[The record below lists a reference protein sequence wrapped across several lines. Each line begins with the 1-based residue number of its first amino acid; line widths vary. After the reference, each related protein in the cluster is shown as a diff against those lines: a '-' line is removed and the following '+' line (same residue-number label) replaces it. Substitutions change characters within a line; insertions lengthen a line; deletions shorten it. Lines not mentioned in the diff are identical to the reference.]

1 MAIPVFNA
9 PFSNTRS
16 VAELV
21 LGQIIMLMRG
31 IFPKSAAA
39 HRGEWIKSA
48 ANSWEVRGKTLGI
61 VGYGNIGAQLSV
73 LAESL
78 GMHVIYYDP
87 TPKLPLGRAEAYPS
101 LAALLAQA
109 DVVSLHVPDTKA
121 TRWMIGA
128 AQIRAMRPGAFLI
141 NASRGRVV
149 DVEALAA
156 AIRDG
161 HLLGAAA
168 DVFPDEPSSTR
179 EEFLSPLR
187 GLPNV
192 ILTPHIGG
200 STAEAQERIGH
211 EVARKLIDYSDIGS
225 TFGAV
230 NFPQV
235 AAAGA
240 AAGDPLHP
248 RPPQHAGPARPG
260 HRRLQPPRPQYRR
273 AVPAD
278 RRRARLRRRRHRR
291 RCRGGAGDPGRPAR
305 RSRARSGRACSTSG
319 PERWPDGQGAEAGHG
334 WGGPACTRRRRRRL
348 HAGGAAGARRNTR
361 PQCRCGLTRRLGV
374 TRRRD
379 AAPSVRRP
387 AVTTPSRNPGRCRP
401 GSDYASFAACDPHL
415 RCVRVR
421 ERVPPNACALVPLES
436 RTPCHRESQHTA
448 MP

>member
-1 MAIPVFNA
+1 MTRLSSQKEQVRILLLEGIHENAVADLTADGFANIETSAGALDEDELVHAVRDVDLLGIRSRTRVTPRVLAAGERLLAVGCFCIGTDQVALDTARLHAIPVFNA

-31 IFPKSAAA
+31 IFPKSVAA

-73 LAESL
+73 MAEAM
-78 GMHVIYYDP
+78 GMHVVFYDP
-87 TPKLPLGRAEAYPS
+87 APKLPLGRAEACAT
-101 LAALLAQA
+101 LEALLGQA
-109 DVVSLHVPDTKA
+109 DVVSLHVPDTRQ

-128 AQIRAMRPGAFLI
+128 AQIRSMRPGSFLI

-168 DVFPDEPSSTR
+168 DVFPDEPASAR
-179 EEFLSPLR
+179 EEFFSPLR

-200 STAEAQERIGH
+200 STAEAQARIGN
-211 EVARKLIDYSDIGS
+211 EVARKLADYADIGS

-235 AAAGA
+235 Q
-240 AAGDPLHP
+240 L
-248 RPPQHAGPARPG
+248 PARASGTRFMHVHRNTPG
-260 HRRLQPPRPQYRR
+260 MLVHVIEVFSRRGLNIAAQYLQTEGDLGYVVVDIDGGAED
-273 AVPAD
+273 AVEIQAEL
-278 RRRARLRRRRHRR
+278 RSIAGTVRARCLYERR
-291 RCRGGAGDPGRPAR
+291 
-305 RSRARSGRACSTSG
+305 
-319 PERWPDGQGAEAGHG
+319 
-334 WGGPACTRRRRRRL
+334 
-348 HAGGAAGARRNTR
+348 
-361 PQCRCGLTRRLGV
+361 
-374 TRRRD
+374 
-379 AAPSVRRP
+379 
-387 AVTTPSRNPGRCRP
+387 
-401 GSDYASFAACDPHL
+401 
-415 RCVRVR
+415 
-421 ERVPPNACALVPLES
+421 
-436 RTPCHRESQHTA
+436 
-448 MP
+448 

>member
-1 MAIPVFNA
+1 MTRLSTPKEQVRILLLEGIHENAVADLTADGFADIDVRAGALDEDELVRAVRDVDLLGIRSRTRVTPRVLAAAERLLAVGCFCIGTDQVALEDARLRAIPVFNA

-31 IFPKSAAA
+31 IFPKSVAA

-73 LAESL
+73 MAEAM
-78 GMHVIYYDP
+78 GMHVTFYDP
-87 TPKLPLGRAEAYPS
+87 APKLPLGRAEACPN
-101 LAALLAQA
+101 LDALLARA

-128 AQIRAMRPGAFLI
+128 DQIRSMRPGSFLI

-149 DVEALAA
+149 DVEALAT

-168 DVFPDEPSSTR
+168 DVFPDEPASAR
-179 EEFLSPLR
+179 EEFFSPLR

-200 STAEAQERIGH
+200 STAEAQARIGN
-211 EVARKLIDYSDIGS
+211 EVARKLADYADIGS

-235 AAAGA
+235 Q
-240 AAGDPLHP
+240 L
-248 RPPQHAGPARPG
+248 PARASGTRFMHVHRNMPG
-260 HRRLQPPRPQYRR
+260 MLVHVIEVFSRRDLNIAAQYLQTEGELGYVVVDIDGGAEDAVEIQEELR
-273 AVPAD
+273 AIAGTVRARCLYD
-278 RRRARLRRRRHRR
+278 RR
-291 RCRGGAGDPGRPAR
+291 
-305 RSRARSGRACSTSG
+305 
-319 PERWPDGQGAEAGHG
+319 
-334 WGGPACTRRRRRRL
+334 
-348 HAGGAAGARRNTR
+348 
-361 PQCRCGLTRRLGV
+361 
-374 TRRRD
+374 
-379 AAPSVRRP
+379 
-387 AVTTPSRNPGRCRP
+387 
-401 GSDYASFAACDPHL
+401 
-415 RCVRVR
+415 
-421 ERVPPNACALVPLES
+421 
-436 RTPCHRESQHTA
+436 
-448 MP
+448 

>member
-1 MAIPVFNA
+1 MTRLSLAKEKMQVLLLESIHENAVADLVADGYANLVRLPGALDEEELTARIGGVHLLGIRSRTKVSPRVLARADRLIAVGCFCIGTDQVALEEARRRAIPVFNA

-31 IFPKSAAA
+31 IFPKSVAA

-78 GMHVIYYDP
+78 GMHVLFYDTAP
-87 TPKLPLGRAEAYPS
+87 RLPLGRAEACHS
-101 LAALLAQA
+101 LHELLAKA
-109 DVVSLHVPDTKA
+109 DLVSLHVPDTGQ

-128 AQIRAMRPGAFLI
+128 AQIRAMRPGSFLI
-141 NASRGRVV
+141 NASRGKVV

-168 DVFPDEPSSTR
+168 DVFPDEPSHAR

-211 EVARKLIDYSDIGS
+211 EVARKLIDYSDVGS

-235 AAAGA
+235 Q
-240 AAGDPLHP
+240 L
-248 RPPQHAGPARPG
+248 PARPSG
-260 HRRLQPPRPQYRR
+260 TRFIHVHQNTPGLLAAVLDVFVRRGLNIGAQYLQTDGELGYVVMDVDGGAEDAQEILAELR
-273 AVPAD
+273 AVEGTL
-278 RRRARLRRRRHRR
+278 RARYLYERH
-291 RCRGGAGDPGRPAR
+291 
-305 RSRARSGRACSTSG
+305 
-319 PERWPDGQGAEAGHG
+319 
-334 WGGPACTRRRRRRL
+334 
-348 HAGGAAGARRNTR
+348 
-361 PQCRCGLTRRLGV
+361 
-374 TRRRD
+374 
-379 AAPSVRRP
+379 
-387 AVTTPSRNPGRCRP
+387 
-401 GSDYASFAACDPHL
+401 
-415 RCVRVR
+415 
-421 ERVPPNACALVPLES
+421 
-436 RTPCHRESQHTA
+436 
-448 MP
+448 

>member
-1 MAIPVFNA
+1 MTRLSFPKEKVQFLLLEGIHENAIADLAADGYSNVVRLPGALDEDELIRRLEGVHLLGIRSRTKVTPRVLEAADRLIAVGCFCIGTDQVALEEARRRAIPVFNA

-31 IFPKSAAA
+31 IFPKSVAA

-87 TPKLPLGRAEAYPS
+87 TPKLPLGRAESCPS
-101 LAALLAQA
+101 LGALLGAA
-109 DVVSLHVPDTKA
+109 DVVSLHVPDTNT
-121 TRWMIGA
+121 TRWMMGA
-128 AQIRAMRPGAFLI
+128 AQIRAMRPGSFLI

-149 DVEALAA
+149 DVEALAT

-168 DVFPDEPSSTR
+168 DVFPDEPASAR

-200 STAEAQERIGH
+200 STAEAQARIGN

-230 NFPQV
+230 NFPQ
-235 AAAGA
+235 AQL
-240 AAGDPLHP
+240 PS
-248 RPPQHAGPARPG
+248 
-260 HRRLQPPRPQYRR
+260 RPQGTRFIHVHRNTPGLLARVIDVFTRR
-273 AVPAD
+273 GLNIGAQYLQTDGELGYVVIDIDGGAD
-278 RRRARLRRRRHRR
+278 EALEIQADLRAIDGTIRARFLYE
-291 RCRGGAGDPGRPAR
+291 
-305 RSRARSGRACSTSG
+305 RS
-319 PERWPDGQGAEAGHG
+319 
-334 WGGPACTRRRRRRL
+334 
-348 HAGGAAGARRNTR
+348 
-361 PQCRCGLTRRLGV
+361 
-374 TRRRD
+374 
-379 AAPSVRRP
+379 
-387 AVTTPSRNPGRCRP
+387 
-401 GSDYASFAACDPHL
+401 
-415 RCVRVR
+415 
-421 ERVPPNACALVPLES
+421 
-436 RTPCHRESQHTA
+436 
-448 MP
+448 

>member
-1 MAIPVFNA
+1 MTRLSSQKEQVRILLLEGIHENAVADLTADGFANIETRAGALDEDELVRAVRDVDLLGIRSRTRVTPRVLAAGERLLAVGCFCIGTDQVALDAARLHAIPVFNA

-31 IFPKSAAA
+31 IFPKSVAA

-73 LAESL
+73 MAEAM
-78 GMHVIYYDP
+78 GMHVTFYDP
-87 TPKLPLGRAEAYPS
+87 APKLPLGRAEACPN
-101 LAALLAQA
+101 LDALLARA

-128 AQIRAMRPGAFLI
+128 DQIRSMRPGSFLI

-149 DVEALAA
+149 DVEALAT

-168 DVFPDEPSSTR
+168 DVFPDEPASAR
-179 EEFLSPLR
+179 EEFFSPLR

-200 STAEAQERIGH
+200 STAEAQARIGN
-211 EVARKLIDYSDIGS
+211 EVARKLADYADIGS

-235 AAAGA
+235 Q
-240 AAGDPLHP
+240 L
-248 RPPQHAGPARPG
+248 PARASGTRFMHVHRNMPG
-260 HRRLQPPRPQYRR
+260 MLVHVIEVFSRRDLNIAAQYLQTEGELGYVVVDIDGGAEDAVEIQEELR
-273 AVPAD
+273 AIAGTVRARCLYD
-278 RRRARLRRRRHRR
+278 RR
-291 RCRGGAGDPGRPAR
+291 
-305 RSRARSGRACSTSG
+305 
-319 PERWPDGQGAEAGHG
+319 
-334 WGGPACTRRRRRRL
+334 
-348 HAGGAAGARRNTR
+348 
-361 PQCRCGLTRRLGV
+361 
-374 TRRRD
+374 
-379 AAPSVRRP
+379 
-387 AVTTPSRNPGRCRP
+387 
-401 GSDYASFAACDPHL
+401 
-415 RCVRVR
+415 
-421 ERVPPNACALVPLES
+421 
-436 RTPCHRESQHTA
+436 
-448 MP
+448 

>member
-1 MAIPVFNA
+1 MGSARQAPECQPVTRLSLPKEKVQILLLEGIHENAVADLVTDGYGSIARLPGALDEDELIRRIEGVHLLGIRSRTRVTPRVLDAAQRLIAIGCFCIGTDQVALDDARRRAIPVFNA

-31 IFPKSAAA
+31 IFPKSVAA

-78 GMHVIYYDP
+78 GMHVIFHD
-87 TPKLPLGRAEAYPS
+87 TSPKLPLGRAEPCAT
-101 LAALLAQA
+101 LAQLLAQA
-109 DVVSLHVPDTKA
+109 DVVSLHVPDTAA
-121 TRWMIGA
+121 TRWMIGQ
-128 AQIRAMRPGAFLI
+128 AQIRAMRPGSFLI

-168 DVFPDEPSSTR
+168 DVFPDEPSSAR

-200 STAEAQERIGH
+200 STAEAQARIGN
-211 EVARKLIDYSDIGS
+211 EVARKLIDYSDVGS

-235 AAAGA
+235 Q
-240 AAGDPLHP
+240 L
-248 RPPQHAGPARPG
+248 PARPSG
-260 HRRLQPPRPQYRR
+260 TRFMHVHRNTPGLLAHVIDVFTRRDLNIGAQYLQTDGELGYVVVDVDGGADDALEIQADLR
-273 AVPAD
+273 AIAGTI
-278 RRRARLRRRRHRR
+278 RARFLYERR
-291 RCRGGAGDPGRPAR
+291 
-305 RSRARSGRACSTSG
+305 
-319 PERWPDGQGAEAGHG
+319 
-334 WGGPACTRRRRRRL
+334 
-348 HAGGAAGARRNTR
+348 
-361 PQCRCGLTRRLGV
+361 
-374 TRRRD
+374 
-379 AAPSVRRP
+379 
-387 AVTTPSRNPGRCRP
+387 
-401 GSDYASFAACDPHL
+401 
-415 RCVRVR
+415 
-421 ERVPPNACALVPLES
+421 
-436 RTPCHRESQHTA
+436 
-448 MP
+448 